1 MLKIGEFSRLSQ
13 VTVKTL
19 HHYDELGLIKPAHI
33 DPVTN
38 YRFYTV
44 EQLPRIHR
52 IMALKEMGLSLEQI
66 GLMLEKEL
74 PTDEIRGMLYFKQ
87 AEIHQG
93 MREAQRQLSMVEF
106 RLRMIE
112 AEINFPDLDVV
123 IKRLEP
129 MRFLSFFDK
138 PDLTLPMEELLAHR
152 ERVADTI
159 RKAIEDGVIQH
170 TGVVYD
176 VYHGETIISFHS
188 PEIGERQHEILIGV
202 TDAQD
207 SVTLEGIGQLTVRNE
222 PAVESAAT
230 LFMDQSDLRDVAG
243 HVEKATLLRRWAILH
258 GYQPHSLMRFYHHRG
273 PLQTNNPAEFVI
285 EAQLPVDIGEQDQ

>member
-44 EQLPRIHR
+44 EQLPRLHR

-74 PTDEIRGMLYFKQ
+74 STEEMRGMLHFKQ
-87 AEIHQG
+87 AEIQQE
-93 MREAQRQLSMVEF
+93 MREAQRQLAMVEF

-112 AEINFPDLDVV
+112 AEVNFPELDVV
-123 IKRLEP
+123 MKRLEP
-129 MRFLSFFDK
+129 LRVLSFFDRTDVVLRLK
-138 PDLTLPMEELLAHR
+138 NALAHR
-152 ERVADTI
+152 EKVAGI
-159 RKAIEDGVIQH
+159 LKKAIADGVVQH
-170 TGVVYD
+170 TGVVID
-176 VYHGETIISFHS
+176 VFHGETIIPFHS
-188 PEIGERQHEILIGV
+188 PELGERQHEIMLGV
-202 TDAQD
+202 TEAQE
-207 SVTLEGIGQLTVRNE
+207 SVTLEGIGQLKARNE

-230 LFMDQSDLRDVAG
+230 LFLKPTGDLAG
-243 HVEKATLLRRWAILH
+243 FVEPATLLRRWAILH
-258 GYQPHSLMRFYHHRG
+258 GYQPRDQMRFFNHRG
-273 PLQTNNPAEFVI
+273 PLQTNDGSEFII
-285 EAQLPVDIGEQDQ
+285 EAQLPVETGD

>member
-44 EQLPRIHR
+44 EQLPRIHH

-74 PTDEIRGMLYFKQ
+74 STEEMRGMLHFKQ
-87 AEIHQG
+87 AEIQQE
-93 MREAQRQLSMVEF
+93 MREAQKQLSMVEF

-112 AEINFPDLDVV
+112 AEINFPELDVV

-129 MRFLSFFDK
+129 MWFLSFFDK
-138 PDLTLPMEELLAHR
+138 LEQPLTLDQLLTHR
-152 ERVADTI
+152 ARVAEVIREAIDT
-159 RKAIEDGVIQH
+159 GVIQH
-170 TGVVYD
+170 TGVTID
-176 VYHGETIISFHS
+176 VFHGETIMPFNS
-188 PEIGERQHEILIGV
+188 PDIGERQHEILLGV
-202 TDAQD
+202 MATQG
-207 SVTLEGIGQLTVRNE
+207 SVTLAGIGQLTARNE
-222 PAVESAAT
+222 PAIETAAT
-230 LFMDQSDLRDVAG
+230 LFMEPTRDPAG
-243 HVEKATLLRRWAILH
+243 FVEKATLLRRWAILH
-258 GYQPHSLMRFYHHRG
+258 GYRPHDQMRFFHHRG
-273 PLQTNNPAEFVI
+273 PLQTNNSAEFII
-285 EAQLPVDIGEQDQ
+285 EAQLPVDVGD

>member
-13 VTVKTL
+13 VTIKTL

-66 GLMLEKEL
+66 GIMLEKEL
-74 PTDEIRGMLYFKQ
+74 PTDEIRGMLHFKQ
-87 AEIHQG
+87 AQIHQE
-93 MREAQRQLSMVEF
+93 MREAQRQLSLVEF

-123 IKRLEP
+123 MKRLEP
-129 MRFLSFFDK
+129 MRFLSFFDR
-138 PDLTLPMEELLAHR
+138 PDLPLPVEELLAHR
-152 ERVADTI
+152 EMVASTL

-176 VYHGETIISFHS
+176 VFHGETIMPFHA

-202 TDAQD
+202 TEVQK
-207 SVTLEGIGQLTVRNE
+207 SVSLEGIGQLTARNE
-222 PAVESAAT
+222 PAVENAAT
-230 LFMDQSDLRDVAG
+230 LFMEPTPGDLAG
-243 HVEKATLLRRWAILH
+243 FVEQATLLRRWAILH

-273 PLQTNNPAEFVI
+273 PLHTSNPSEFVI
-285 EAQLPVDIGEQDQ
+285 EAQLPVDTGD

>member
-19 HHYDELGLIKPAHI
+19 HHYDELGLIKPSHI

-38 YRFYTV
+38 YRFYEV

-74 PTDEIRGMLYFKQ
+74 PTDEIRGMLHFKQ
-87 AEIHQG
+87 AEIQQE

-112 AEINFPDLDVV
+112 AEINFPELDVV
-123 IKRLEP
+123 MKRLEP
-129 MRFLSFFDK
+129 MRVLSFFDRV
-138 PDLTLPMEELLAHR
+138 DTVLSLEEVLAHR
-152 ERVADTI
+152 ERVAGII

-176 VYHGETIISFHS
+176 VFHGETIIPFHL
-188 PEIGERQHEILIGV
+188 PEIGERQHEILLGV
-202 TDAQD
+202 TEAQG

-222 PAVESAAT
+222 PAIETAAT
-230 LFMDQSDLRDVAG
+230 LFMEPSNDLA
-243 HVEKATLLRRWAILH
+243 HFVEPATLLRRWAILH
-258 GYQPHSLMRFYHHRG
+258 GYQPHSLMRFFNHRG
-273 PLQTNNPAEFVI
+273 PLQTSNPAEFVL
-285 EAQLPVDIGEQDQ
+285 EAQLPVDTEE

>member
-33 DPVTN
+33 DPHTN

-44 EQLPRIHR
+44 EQLSRIHR
-52 IMALKEMGLSLEQI
+52 IMALKELGLSLEQI
-66 GLMLEKEL
+66 GLML
-74 PTDEIRGMLYFKQ
+74 DEDLSTEQIRGMLRLKQ
-87 AEIHQG
+87 AEIEQEL
-93 MREAQRQLSMVEF
+93 REEQRQLAMVEF

-129 MRFLSFFDK
+129 MRFLSFFD
-138 PDLTLPMEELLAHR
+138 PPLPELPMEELLAHR
-152 ERVADTI
+152 ERVAATI

-176 VYHGETIISFHS
+176 VFHGETIMSFHA
-188 PEIGERQHEILIGV
+188 PELGERQHEILIGV
-202 TDAQD
+202 TDAQE
-207 SVTLEGIGQLTVRNE
+207 SITLEGIGQLTARIE
-222 PAVESAAT
+222 PEVETAAT
-230 LFMDQSDLRDVAG
+230 LFIKPTPNDIAG
-243 HVEKATLLRRWAILH
+243 FVEPATLLRRWAILH
-258 GYQPHSLMRFYHHRG
+258 GYQPHGLMRFFHHRG
-273 PLQTNNPAEFVI
+273 PLQTSNPVEFVH
-285 EAQLPVDIGEQDQ
+285 EAQLPMDTGE